1 MAVGNWH
8 AHSNGEWE
16 HKLQRNDVL
25 GIVGRQRSQHK
36 HAGDARSVLLI
47 LICVACILACM
58 VRVTERKRSKI
69 KVKIY
74 ET

>member
-1 MAVGNWH
+1 MVH
-8 AHSNGEWE
+8 T
-16 HKLQRNDVL
+16 LQRNDVL
-25 GIVGRQRSQHK
+25 CIVGRKREY
-36 HAGDARSVLLI
+36 AGDACNVLLI
-47 LICVACILACM
+47 LICMVCVLACM